1 MIFLI
6 KARPLS
12 LILLL
17 LTIFGSSLASKEKDF
32 DSETIIYC
40 IGNHNSTG
48 SCFQETQF
56 LTEKTDTIDCLITSW
71 PFVKCK
77 SQQFSETS
85 NYDCFA
91 LTNTSIH
98 NQISLS
104 CTLSVANDEFKSND
118 ETKNIELIDSSE
130 EVDNISTNNIDEEPL
145 IMQSPFNQSL
155 NDQEFQK
162 QGPQNFN
169 EAFN

>member
-1 MIFLI
+1 MLFFT
-6 KARPLS
+6 KASPLS

-48 SCFQETQF
+48 SCFQETHS
-56 LTEKTDTIDCLITSW
+56 LTEKPETIDCLITSW
-71 PFVKCK
+71 PFVKCE

-91 LTNTSIH
+91 LTNTSSH

-104 CTLSVANDEFKSND
+104 CKLSVANDESKSSD
-118 ETKNIELIDSSE
+118 ETKNIELINLSE
-130 EVDNISTNNIDEEPL
+130 EGGNITTNNIDEETL
-145 IMQSPFNQSL
+145 IMQSPFNPSL
-155 NDQEFQK
+155 NERELQRQE
-162 QGPQNFN
+162 PQDFN